1 MFFDFLIRKKKP
13 AVTKEKPKAVAFVDF
28 EHWYIALD
36 NLYHIRPDIKGWRDE
51 LNAKYDL
58 QEIVVFADFSN
69 PSLRA
74 EIAHIRE
81 VTNVIIETQNSSPH
95 ITKDFTDFIMLDHIY
110 QKTVSRPDIDV
121 YVIFTGDGHFSS
133 AVSFIMNRLNKPV
146 VIYAV
151 RDALSQQLRNT
162 ASEVFEVPAVGVS
175 ERRGLFS
182 RGGRQPRASAA
193 KPASDKKASEKP
205 SNGGRS
211 AGRQK
216 KQQEKASASKQE
228 AVTAKK
234 PEKADKEKKTDDKK
248 SKAGEKKPAI
258 KSEQPQKQEKEAGI
272 KPASDRK
279 ADKKA
284 EARSESDSQKKAAK
298 PEKPEKKQEPKES
311 KEANK
316 EKKAQ
321 QSKKAASAP
330 EKPQP
335 EKASAEA
342 DKASAAP
349 AESAPSKAGR
359 ASKISSDPEKQ
370 PEKTS
375 ERKSRKDSSAE
386 KRQAE
391 EKSHPSD
398 MPQPIEAAE
407 PAEAAAIAETSRPEA
422 TKPEAT
428 KPERQERAARPAK
441 KSQADV
447 VSDIIEKINREKAA
461 APEAEK
467 KPEEEKPVIATQS
480 VVTDGSV
487 SIAGAYASSLP
498 PMPTIAV
505 AAAAEKLL
513 EPDMAAE

>member
-205 SNGGRS
+205 SDGGRS

-216 KQQEKASASKQE
+216 KQQQEKASASKQE
-228 AVTAKK
+228 AVMAKK

-258 KSEQPQKQEKEAGI
+258 KSEQQPVKQEKEAGI

-321 QSKKAASAP
+321 QSKKTASTP

-342 DKASAAP
+342 DKASAAQ
-349 AESAPSKAGR
+349 AEAAPSKAGR
-359 ASKISSDPEKQ
+359 API
-370 PEKTS
+370 
-375 ERKSRKDSSAE
+375 RKSSW
-386 KRQAE
+386 KRHQRE
-391 EKSHPSD
+391 S
-398 MPQPIEAAE
+398 
-407 PAEAAAIAETSRPEA
+407 
-422 TKPEAT
+422 
-428 KPERQERAARPAK
+428 PERTRPLKSVRRK
-441 KSQADV
+441 KNLIRPICPSRLKRL
-447 VSDIIEKINREKAA
+447 S
-461 APEAEK
+461 
-467 KPEEEKPVIATQS
+467 
-480 VVTDGSV
+480 
-487 SIAGAYASSLP
+487 P
-498 PMPTIAV
+498 PKRP
-505 AAAAEKLL
+505 
-513 EPDMAAE
+513 P